1 MSIGGNDL
9 RDRIAGVN
17 ATPPYRSLHRP
28 RPSRRRH
35 DLARLNVDADAM
47 LAGMK
52 DVTHYRLT
60 FGGKTFEIAWKNGD
74 EARSKLRQCGAG
86 AG

>member
-1 MSIGGNDL
+1 
-9 RDRIAGVN
+9 
-17 ATPPYRSLHRP
+17 
-28 RPSRRRH
+28 
-35 DLARLNVDADAM
+35 LARLNVDADAM